1 MWGRG
6 AEPSIALL
14 ALLTGYEIYSGLY
27 SVIHVEDIYIYI
39 YMYIYMCIYICVYI
53 YMYKDTLLTNQC
65 TWNGIGIYGSIGT
78 GNLWI
83 CWICIPSI

>member
-27 SVIHVEDIYIYI
+27 SVIHVEDIYIYV
-39 YMYIYMCIYICVYI
+39 YIYVYIYICVYI
-53 YMYKDTLLTNQC
+53 YVYIYMHGQLLVTTSMYMY
-65 TWNGIGIYGSIGT
+65 IYILHG
-78 GNLWI
+78 
-83 CWICIPSI
+83 